1 MHPMHAV
8 LWNFRC
14 AKLLLPAAVLHKPGV
29 AVLRDLCAHYS
40 RSESILS
47 TTVNEPSRSFKVSEE
62 GPYKAFSLM
71 KGPSSA
77 FTIIYQDVCLMGV

>member
-14 AKLLLPAAVLHKPGV
+14 AKLLLPAAVLHKPGL

-40 RSESILS
+40 RSESVLS
-47 TTVNEPSRSFKVSEE
+47 RAVNQPSRSFTVPEKA
-62 GPYKAFSLM
+62 PYRAFSLM
-71 KGPSSA
+71 KVPTNA
-77 FTIIYQDVCLMGV
+77 FTRIY

>member
-14 AKLLLPAAVLHKPGV
+14 AKLLLLAAVLHKFGQ

-40 RSESILS
+40 RSESVLS
-47 TTVNEPSRSFKVSEE
+47 RTVNEPSRSFIVI
-62 GPYKAFSLM
+62 LM
-71 KGPSSA
+71 KGPTS
-77 FTIIYQDVCLMGV
+77 Y

>member
-14 AKLLLPAAVLHKPGV
+14 AKLFLPAAVLHKPGV

-40 RSESILS
+40 RSKVRLVQSELS
-47 TTVNEPSRSFKVSEE
+47 T
-62 GPYKAFSLM
+62 AFAKFHSYLDERAYFLLALSQGSLTM
-71 KGPSSA
+71 YA
-77 FTIIYQDVCLMGV
+77 